1 MASRSSSV
9 GFPSRGGKGVV
20 CLFEETSDGFRRH
33 GEMKLTENLLK
44 SRFLGYSRAGAVEDR
59 DDDDQSDSVGEGE
72 LRVLGALGE
81 AAIATVARAAL
92 SVSSLN
98 LISIAES
105 GWMGRYRRYNL
116 GMKKSSIDGKLYL
129 DYL

>member
-1 MASRSSSV
+1 
-9 GFPSRGGKGVV
+9 
-20 CLFEETSDGFRRH
+20 
-33 GEMKLTENLLK
+33 MKLTENLLK
-44 SRFLGYSRAGAVEDR
+44 SSFLGYSRAGAVEDR

-105 GWMGRYRRYNL
+105 GWMGR
-116 GMKKSSIDGKLYL
+116 
-129 DYL
+129 